1 MTKAARPR
9 FLPLLAAGALSA
21 ALVAQPNEP
30 SPKPPAQ
37 RTPAKAKPAPKT
49 TSKGPAKAA
58 ADPALPLTPPPLP
71 DGVTLVPDPV
81 RLEALGL
88 TIRPPLGGLA
98 QSTSVGTARQSL
110 VIRPPDSAWAM
121 EISDR
126 ITRDKALTPGALADD
141 LLRDLMKSRERGVR
155 DDKGAIKVT
164 GSAVELIDR
173 KPSVLIGGAPASVF
187 YVATST
193 ADSNRIVTG
202 YAVARSEPGRFVICM
217 LTCLPGELD
226 KARAIYENV
235 LASIEFRNALDAA
248 ADRAAGARAGADLLA
263 SLTREDYEAMLP
275 RTPQYYRLY
284 RVAPGGTPAD
294 ATEVAYQLVDI
305 RAGMRGELDPR
316 KPKDSFKASDRDP
329 GFIARVVARY
339 VEGERTID
347 TEATFFATLA
357 GGEADEE
364 VWTNRMLIRDKKD
377 TSTWTQKGARVG
389 NRLTVQTQGAGAS
402 DAEKQ
407 WLTPDKA
414 FLSQVQVHLLPR
426 MLARAAKP
434 LIFGFYAFN
443 SGSGAQSGD
452 VTLRRE
458 TLEPAPGGEGWVL
471 RTRVGEGV
479 AERATTLAAD
489 GSILRV
495 ETSDGLVM
503 EPIDADSL
511 QRLWRSKGLPTN

>member
-1 MTKAARPR
+1 MTSPVSR
-9 FLPLLAAGALSA
+9 FLPLFAAGVFTAGLAA
-21 ALVAQPNEP
+21 QPAEAP
-30 SPKPPAQ
+30 PRSPAQ
-37 RTPAKAKPAPKT
+37 KSPAKAKPAPK
-49 TSKGPAKAA
+49 SMGKSPVKAA
-58 ADPALPLTPPPLP
+58 TEPALPLTPPPLP
-71 DGVTLVPDPV
+71 EGVTLVPEPV
-81 RLEALGL
+81 RLETLGL
-88 TIRPPLGGLA
+88 TIRPPLGALA

-126 ITRDKALTPGALADD
+126 ITRDQALTPGALADD

-193 ADSNRIVTG
+193 ADSSRIVTG
-202 YAVARSEPGRFVICM
+202 YTVARSEPGRFVICM
-217 LTCLPGELD
+217 LTCLPGELN

-235 LASIEFRNALDAA
+235 LATAEFRDALDAA
-248 ADRAAGARAGADLLA
+248 TDRAAAARAGADLLA
-263 SLTREDYEAMLP
+263 SLTRDDYEAMAP
-275 RTPQYYRLY
+275 KSPQYYRLY
-284 RVAPGGTPAD
+284 RVSPGGAPAD
-294 ATEVAYQLVDI
+294 STEVAYQLVDI
-305 RAGMRGELDPR
+305 RPGMRGELDPR
-316 KPKDSFKASDRDP
+316 KPKASFTATDKDP
-329 GFIARVVARY
+329 GFIARVAARY
-339 VEGERTID
+339 VEGERIID
-347 TEATFFATLA
+347 TEATFFATLS

-364 VWTNRMLIRDKKD
+364 VWTNRMLLRDKKD

-414 FLSQVQVHLLPR
+414 FLSQVQVYLLPR

-443 SGSGAQSGD
+443 AGSGAQSGD

-479 AERATTLAAD
+479 AERTTRLAAD
-489 GSILRV
+489 GSIIRA
-495 ETSDGLVM
+495 ETADGVIM
-503 EPIDADSL
+503 
-511 QRLWRSKGLPTN
+511 